1 MTIRGKIPTP
11 DELLY
16 DEYKSYLMYKE
27 LARVETVSSFKKV
40 LRELV
45 KHEEHDYKFWM
56 NFAIKKELHV
66 NPIVIFLLKMMRKI
80 LGLTFTVKFFE
91 ANERRAIRNYIAYS
105 KLADPKMRKTIKRI
119 LRHELRHEKR
129 LISSIQEEKVKFVSS
144 IILGMND
151 GLVELTGALV
161 GFSFAFQDSLTI
173 ALTGLITGIAA
184 TLSMAASAYMQAKHE
199 VEHKNAKKSAVYCGA
214 SYFVVVSL
222 LVMPFL
228 AFSNI
233 MTALSYMFGVA
244 LLILGS
250 ASFYTSV
257 LFDRPFLK
265 QFGQMLFF
273 SLGVAAVSFCIGL
286 LVRYIGV
293 SRIV

>member
-1 MTIRGKIPTP
+1 MAIRGKIPTP

-16 DEYKSYLMYKE
+16 DEYKSYVTYKE
-27 LARVETVSSFKKV
+27 LARVETAPFFRKV

-45 KHEEHDYKFWM
+45 KHEEHDYTFWQK
-56 NFAIKKELHV
+56 FAINKEPEV
-66 NPIVIFLLKMMRKI
+66 SRFFIVFLKLMRKI
-80 LGLTFTVKFFE
+80 LGLTFTVKFLE

-105 KLADPKMRKTIKRI
+105 KIADPKMRKTIKRI

-129 LISSIQEEKVKFVSS
+129 LINSIQEEKVKFVSS

-214 SYFVVVSL
+214 SYFVVVTL
-222 LVMPFL
+222 LVLPFL
-228 AFSNI
+228 AFSDI
-233 MTALSYMFGVA
+233 MTALSCMFGVA

-257 LFDRPFLK
+257 LFDRSFLK
-265 QFGQMLFF
+265 QFGQMIFF
-273 SLGVAAVSFCIGL
+273 SLGVAVVSFGIGL

-293 SRIV
+293 TGIV